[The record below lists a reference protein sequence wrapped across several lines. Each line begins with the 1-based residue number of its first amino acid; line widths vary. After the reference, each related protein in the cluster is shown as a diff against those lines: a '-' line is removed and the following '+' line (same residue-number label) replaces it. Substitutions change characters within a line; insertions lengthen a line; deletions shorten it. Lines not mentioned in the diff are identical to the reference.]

1 MSGLVFVSTPA
12 DFVRA
17 GNQGGDPA
25 VYEIENGGM
34 DPDGVLWQHLERAAP
49 WTGRTL
55 LDLGCGS
62 GFWLPRYADAAQVIG
77 VEPDPDL
84 LPLARARTG
93 GAQVLAGSAE
103 HLPLPDDSVDVVH
116 ARFAY
121 FFPSP
126 DHDCDPGL
134 AEAARVL
141 RPGGSLLVIDN
152 DHDAGEFADLLRASP
167 WAAGQ
172 GSGDF
177 IARWW
182 AERGAV
188 SEAVMSSWRFDA
200 RAEFEAVLRLEFPA
214 EVAGAWLTAHTGR
227 LGLSYGYVVH
237 HWRPEAS

>member
-1 MSGLVFVSTPA
+1 MSGLTIVGTPS
-12 DFVRA
+12 DFVPT
-17 GNQGGDPA
+17 GNQGADPG

-34 DPDGVLWQHLERAAP
+34 DPDGVLWRHLEHTAP
-49 WTGRTL
+49 WAGRTL

-62 GFWLPRYADAAQVIG
+62 GFWLPRYADAKQVIG
-77 VEPDPDL
+77 VEPDPNL
-84 LPLARARTG
+84 LPPARARPG

-103 HLPLPDDSVDVVH
+103 HLPLPDNSVDVVH

-121 FFPSP
+121 FFPTT

-134 AEAARVL
+134 AEVTRVL

-152 DHDAGEFADLLRASP
+152 DHDEGEFAELLRLSP

-172 GSGDF
+172 GSRDF

-188 SEAVMSSWRFDA
+188 SEPVLSCWRFDA
-200 RAEFEAVLRLEFPA
+200 RTDLEAVLRLEFPA
-214 EVAGAWLTAHTGR
+214 EVADQWLAAHPNR

-237 HWRPEAS
+237 HWQARAS